1 MCHPVVANLGERHP
15 ASPDHARTDLPVT
28 QTADTTELT
37 GAGTATTRSLL
48 QRVILPRA
56 GDPMTVRA
64 LYMDEGTGLRIVT
77 APSPPG
83 VFAPQ
88 FDLTGAISGDRRLRT
103 LSRTSAVLAGQSEVS
118 FAAYF
123 NAFAAGYWRRWT
135 RLTSVQLRLTVEGAG
150 RVDVYRSK
158 ADGTQIFERGVV
170 LPDGGRHELDLR
182 LDLRPFEDGGWLW
195 FDLTTDDT
203 DLTLVEGGWYA
214 GEEGTGRAA
223 VAIGMPTF
231 NRPAD
236 CVATLVAIGE
246 DPLVLDAVTAV
257 ILPDQ
262 GTKKVRDHPGFAAAA
277 AVLGDRLRIIDQPN
291 LGGSGG
297 YARVMYEA
305 LGSTD
310 CEQILYLDDDI
321 ILEPDSVLRAVAFSR
336 FSREPM
342 LVGGQMLSLQARSQ
356 LSTMGEV
363 VDRSAFLWRNA
374 PGTEPHHDLAAKS
387 LRQTPWLHRRTDV
400 DYNAWWMCL
409 IPRAVAEHLGLP
421 LPLFIKWDD
430 AEYGLRARG
439 RGYRTATVPGIAIWH
454 MSFLE
459 KDDTADWQSYF
470 HYRNRFVAAALHGPD
485 SPTALLRD
493 TAKRTMRHLL
503 LMEYSA
509 VALQE
514 MALRDFLAGPEALF
528 PSLPTVLGDI
538 RAKRAEYDDGRPLDS
553 ATEVPLSDLDAMA
566 AQAFPEPP
574 TTPGPIVRGLARS
587 IAHNLRRPDPAHRSV
602 PQRNVPSRQAQWFVL
617 SRLDSATVSTP
628 DGRGVTF
635 RRRDPVLFRTM
646 LATAVRQLREIAR
659 AWPELRRR
667 YREALPELTS
677 REAWAREAFDKG

>member
-1 MCHPVVANLGERHP
+1 M
-15 ASPDHARTDLPVT
+15 T
-28 QTADTTELT
+28 QTVENPVAAPAT
-37 GAGTATTRSLL
+37 TATLL

-56 GDPMTVRA
+56 GDPMAVRA
-64 LYMDEGTGLRIVT
+64 LYVDEHTGIRLATVP
-77 APSPPG
+77 APPG
-83 VFAPQ
+83 FPPREEMPLAGIAT
-88 FDLTGAISGDRRLRT
+88 TGRRLRV
-103 LSRTSAVLAGQSEVS
+103 LSRTSAVVPEQSEVS

-123 NAFAAGYWRRWT
+123 NAFAAGYWRHWSI
-135 RLTSVQLRLTVEGAG
+135 LTSVRLRLALRGSG
-150 RVDVYRSK
+150 RVDVYRTK
-158 ADGTQIFERGVV
+158 ADGSPIYVRGVLLERAGEHSV
-170 LPDGGRHELDLR
+170 ELE
-182 LDLRPFEDGGWLW
+182 LDLRPFEDGGWYW
-195 FDLTTDDT
+195 FDLTTDDG
-203 DLTLVEGGWYA
+203 DLTLVEGGWYTDEP
-214 GEEGTGRAA
+214 GRGRAA

-236 CVATLVAIGE
+236 CVATLTAIGE
-246 DPLVLDAVTAV
+246 DPLVRDAVVAV

-262 GTKKVRDHPGFAAAA
+262 GTQRVRDAAGFEQAA
-277 AVLGDRLRIIDQPN
+277 AVLGDKLRIVEQPN

-310 CEQILYLDDDI
+310 CEQILYMDDDI
-321 ILEPDSVLRAVAFSR
+321 LLEPDSVLRAVAFSR
-336 FSREPM
+336 YSREPM

-363 VDRSAFLWRNA
+363 VDRHTFLWRNA
-374 PGTEPHHDLAAKS
+374 PGTEPHHDLAERP
-387 LRQTPWLHRRTDV
+387 LRQTRWLHRRTDV

-409 IPRAVAEHLGLP
+409 IPRTVAEDVGMP

-430 AEYGLRARG
+430 AEYGLRARS

-459 KDDTADWQSYF
+459 KDDTSDWQAYF
-470 HYRNRFVAAALHGPD
+470 HYRNRYVAAALHGPD
-485 SPTALLRD
+485 NPRALLVD
-493 TAKRTMRHLL
+493 TFKRTLRHLL
-503 LMEYSA
+503 LLEYSA

-528 PSLPTVLGDI
+528 PSLPVVLGEI
-538 RAKRAEYDDGRPLDS
+538 RAKRAEYDDGRALDS
-553 ATEVPLSDLDAMA
+553 ATQVPLSELDALA

-574 TTPGPIVRGLARS
+574 TRKVAIAKGLARS
-587 IAHNLRRPDPAHRSV
+587 VLHNLRPVDPTRHDV
-602 PQRNVPSRQAQWFVL
+602 PQRNVPSRQALWFVL

-635 RRRDPVLFRTM
+635 RRRDPALFRAM
-646 LATAVRQLREIAR
+646 VVRSARQLRDVGR

-667 YREALPELTS
+667 YRAALPELTS
-677 REAWAREAFDKG
+677 REAWAREVFDRS